1 MRRIIPLA
9 LLILSFLT
17 AGAQA
22 ASPAP
27 YGLQWGQT
35 PEALRLSG
43 ITLVKAGTEGNFD
56 IYVTDSLPYNLAEA
70 EVYRLL
76 FARDGSGLQQVTMEG
91 RTYPSDWQGA
101 VGKAEYARIK
111 LLIAQNYGAPQ
122 RVVESN
128 LAATLDRPTAFY
140 SCLMMKTCGAFATI
154 WRKNDG
160 SGIVLMLQGLSSESG
175 RLVVTAE
182 GPDFAKSS
190 AK

>member
-1 MRRIIPLA
+1 MRRII
-9 LLILSFLT
+9 LLVLLFLSSAT
-17 AGAQA
+17 GAAFA

-43 ITLVKAGTEGNFD
+43 ITIVKAGSEGNFD
-56 IYVTDSLPYNLAEA
+56 IYVTDRLPYNLGEA

-76 FARDGSGLQQVTMEG
+76 FARDGSGLQQITMEG
-91 RTYPSDWQGA
+91 RAYPSDWQGA
-101 VGKAEYARIK
+101 VGKAEYARVK
-111 LLIAQNYGAPQ
+111 LLIAQSYGAPQ

-128 LAATLDRPTAFY
+128 LAATLERPTAFY
-140 SCLMMKTCGAFATI
+140 SCLMMKSCGAFATI
-154 WRKNDG
+154 WRKSDS

-175 RLVVTAE
+175 RLVITAE
-182 GPDFAKSS
+182 GPDFASAS